1 MTRTDVPDVIR
12 RNTVKSARQWR
23 ASGISPPLLR
33 SLVRSGDLIRMR
45 QGVYATRRAV
55 DWAAADPVRAHA
67 LRVLAATATAGGNAA
82 VASYHSAALLHRLSL
97 LTPPPKDT
105 VTLTMAR
112 KWNRAKPA
120 DVVFHA
126 GELPREHVTRLCNLP
141 VTTAA
146 RTVADL
152 ARTLPFLD
160 AVVVADSA
168 LNQVNQENQ
177 ENQVNQE
184 SQENQENQEN
194 QEKTSKAEILHV
206 LEQCKGWPGVRQ
218 ARRAVEFA
226 DERAESPLESAA
238 RVVFAEAGLEPPELQ
253 VTIHGEREPFAAVVD
268 FLWRAPRVIAEAD
281 GLVTYN
287 DRADLL
293 KERERDHQLRAA
305 GYTVVHFTWKEL
317 FPTKE
322 VVLARLRTA
331 LEKPKPETPKPET
344 PKPET
349 PKPETPEP

>member
-1 MTRTDVPDVIR
+1 MTRTDVPDVTR

-152 ARTLPFLD
+152 ARMLPFLD

-168 LNQVNQENQ
+168 LNQVNQVNQ
-177 ENQVNQE
+177 ENE
-184 SQENQENQEN
+184 EN

-317 FPTKE
+317 FQTKE

-331 LEKPKPETPKPET
+331 LETPE
-344 PKPET
+344 
-349 PKPETPEP
+349 PETPEP